1 MQERTDMGKQR
12 WVVTISGS
20 RSLTDVRK
28 NLAESGFTV
37 EQVLGEIPLI
47 IGVAED
53 DVAEKARKIPG
64 VIDVSAEEPIDIG
77 PPDADIS

>member
-1 MQERTDMGKQR
+1 MAKQKR

-28 NLAESGFTV
+28 SLVESGFTV

-53 DVAEKARKIPG
+53 DVAEKARKIAG
-64 VIDVSAEEPIDIG
+64 VIDVSAEEPVDIG